1 MRIHRYTEWDG
12 TQEVLFPTTDDL
24 LKHLSDHLLEEEG
37 VRRALRDLMRRGFTS
52 EDGHRSVKG
61 MRDFLREAD
70 EKRRECSINILP
82 IPFKLTPEEQK
93 ALSDKLNGLA
103 EKLEAYHEQMRNFM
117 ERMSG
122 KFADRMDELNEKMR
136 EAYQRYQ
143 ELRNRLQNQIC
154 RARHARQQNMSGQ
167 DPQSLM
173 DMLDRMQKLL
183 EDENFLKNLPSMMDN
198 AVNNLDSMLENLDS
212 MTQEQ
217 LQQLSDMMNQMQQLE
232 QLMNQFGFQGAQRMG
247 MGEAGQILSQLRG
260 LERFLRWGQRGMG
273 DPSELNLEEL
283 REILGDEAY
292 EHLKYLKSVEQT
304 LEDEG
309 YILRT
314 DHGLRLT
321 PKGMRKIGDKALREI
336 FQMLN
341 KGRWGNHATS
351 SRGSNGDRME
361 ETKQYEYGDPLNV
374 NIGETLLNAL
384 EKRKKGEPL
393 RTRAGGFLRASGRV
407 LDRQRNRAADRRE
420 LFDAHERC
428 PARRQESRLG
438 AASAD
443 PNQISPG
450 HASLGRVS
458 FQRQADSGGGS
469 AVDRFADLLH
479 GARHR
484 YQRSS
489 ALCAPVA
496 GLQSSANRQ
505 IILITDGEPTA
516 ATLDRGG
523 RLHSGWGSALL
534 HSRIVHETLKE
545 VKRCT
550 QSGIKINT
558 FMLGADFYRQGFIDQ
573 LSRLNTGRVFYTTPD
588 QMGNYIVVDY
598 LNNKR
603 KRIGRMTSNT
613 HSILDFALKI
623 RCRKLVTSSTPYHNR
638 NPNQMSI

>member
-1 MRIHRYTEWDG
+1 MRIHRYTQWDG
-12 TQEVLFPTTDDL
+12 TQQVLFPTTDDL

-52 EDGHRSVKG
+52 EDGQRSVKG

-70 EKRRECSINILP
+70 EKRRELLNKYSP
-82 IPFKLTPEEQK
+82 DSFKLTPEEQK

-103 EKLEAYHEQMRNFM
+103 EKLEAYHEQMRTFM

-122 KFADRMDELNEKMR
+122 KFADRMDELSQKMQ

-143 ELRNRLQNQIC
+143 ELRQRLQNQIAE
-154 RARHARQQNMSGQ
+154 RGMQKQSNMSGQ

-183 EDENFLKNLPSMMDN
+183 EDENFLKNLPSMMDA
-198 AVNNLDSMLENLDS
+198 AVNNLENMLENLDS

-232 QLMNQFGFQGAQRMG
+232 QLMNQFGFQGSQRMG
-247 MGEAGQILSQLRG
+247 MGEAGQILGQLRG

-273 DPSELNLEEL
+273 DPSELDIEEL
-283 REILGDEAY
+283 REILGEEAY
-292 EHLKYLKSVEQT
+292 EHLKYLKGVEQA

-309 YILRT
+309 YIVRT
-314 DHGLRLT
+314 NHGLRLT
-321 PKGMRKIGDKALREI
+321 PKGMRKIGDKALLEI

-341 KGRWGNHATS
+341 KSRWGNHATS
-351 SRGSNGDRME
+351 SGGSQGDRME
-361 ETKQYEYGDPLNV
+361 ETKEYEYGDPLHV
-374 NIGETLLNAL
+374 NISETVLNAL
-384 EKRKKGEPL
+384 EKRKRGEPL
-393 RTRAGGFLRASGRV
+393 RIAPEDFSVHRVEYSTVSETALLIDVSYSMLMNDALHLVAFRSNAKLIHAEDLPSIVSLTYFMEHGTDIKEALRYA
-407 LDRQRNRAADRRE
+407 RQLLGSNR
-420 LFDAHERC
+420 
-428 PARRQESRLG
+428 
-438 AASAD
+438 
-443 PNQISPG
+443 
-450 HASLGRVS
+450 
-458 FQRQADSGGGS
+458 
-469 AVDRFADLLH
+469 
-479 GARHR
+479 
-484 YQRSS
+484 
-489 ALCAPVA
+489 
-496 GLQSSANRQ
+496 SANRQ

-603 KRIGRMTSNT
+603 KRIGR
-613 HSILDFALKI
+613 
-623 RCRKLVTSSTPYHNR
+623 
-638 NPNQMSI
+638 

>member
-12 TQEVLFPTTDDL
+12 TQQVLFPTTDDL

-52 EDGHRSVKG
+52 EDGQRSVKG

-70 EKRRECSINILP
+70 EKRRELLNKYSP
-82 IPFKLTPEEQK
+82 DSFKLTSEEQQ
-93 ALSDKLNGLA
+93 ALSEKLNSLA
-103 EKLEAYHEQMRNFM
+103 EKLEKYHEQMRNFM

-122 KFADRMDELNEKMR
+122 KFADRMDELSQKMQ

-143 ELRNRLQNQIC
+143 ELKNRLQNQISE
-154 RARHARQQNMSGQ
+154 RGMQGKPNKSGQ
-167 DPQSLM
+167 DPQSLL

-183 EDENFLKNLPSMMDN
+183 EDENFLKNLPSMMDA
-198 AVNNLDSMLENLDS
+198 AVNNLESMLENLDS

-232 QLMNQFGFQGAQRMG
+232 QLMNQFGFQGSERMG
-247 MGEAGQILSQLRG
+247 MGEAGQILNQLRG

-273 DPSELNLEEL
+273 DPAELNLEEL
-283 REILGDEAY
+283 REILGEEAY
-292 EHLKYLKSVEQT
+292 ENLKYLKGVEQT

-309 YILRT
+309 YIVRT
-314 DHGLRLT
+314 NHGLRLT

-341 KGRWGNHATS
+341 KSRWGNHATS
-351 SRGSNGDRME
+351 SRGSQGDRME
-361 ETKQYEYGDPLNV
+361 ETKEYEYGDPLNV

-393 RTRAGGFLRASGRV
+393 R
-407 LDRQRNRAADRRE
+407 
-420 LFDAHERC
+420 
-428 PARRQESRLG
+428 
-438 AASAD
+438 
-443 PNQISPG
+443 ISPEDFSVHRVEYSTVSETALLIDVSYSMLMNDAL
-450 HASLGRVS
+450 HAGKKVALALHRLIQTKYPQDKLHLVAFRSNAKLIQAEDLPSIVSLTYFMEHGTDIKEALRYGR
-458 FQRQADSGGGS
+458 Q
-469 AVDRFADLLH
+469 LL
-479 GARHR
+479 GTNR
-484 YQRSS
+484 
-489 ALCAPVA
+489 
-496 GLQSSANRQ
+496 SANRQ

-516 ATLDRGG
+516 ASLDRGG

-558 FMLGADFYRQGFIDQ
+558 FMLGADFYRQGFVDQ

-603 KRIGRMTSNT
+603 KRIGR
-613 HSILDFALKI
+613 
-623 RCRKLVTSSTPYHNR
+623 
-638 NPNQMSI
+638 

>member
-12 TQEVLFPTTDDL
+12 KQEVLFPTTDDL

-52 EDGHRSVKG
+52 EDGQRSVKG

-70 EKRRECSINILP
+70 EKRRELLNKYSP
-82 IPFKLTPEEQK
+82 ESFKLTPEEQR
-93 ALSDKLNGLA
+93 ALSEKLSKLA
-103 EKLEAYHEQMRNFM
+103 EKMEAYNEQMRNFM

-122 KFADRMDELNEKMR
+122 KFADRMDEMNQKMQ

-143 ELRNRLQNQIC
+143 ELQQRLQNQINE
-154 RARHARQQNMSGQ
+154 RGMPQGQPNMGGQN
-167 DPQSLM
+167 PQSLI
-173 DMLDRMQKLL
+173 DMLERMNQLL
-183 EDENFLKNLPSMMDN
+183 NDENFLNNLPSMMDN
-198 AVNNLDSMLENLDS
+198 AINNLESMLEDMAN
-212 MTQEQ
+212 MTEEQ

-232 QLMNQFGFQGAQRMG
+232 QLMNQFPFQGSQRMG
-247 MGEAGQILSQLRG
+247 MGEAGQVLGQLRG

-273 DPSELNLEEL
+273 DPSELNLDEL
-283 REILGDEAY
+283 REILGEEAY
-292 EHLKYLKSVEQT
+292 ENLKYLKNVEQT

-309 YILRT
+309 YIMRT
-314 DHGLRLT
+314 SHGLRLT

-341 KGRWGNHATS
+341 KGRWGNHETS
-351 SRGSNGDRME
+351 KRGSQGDLME

-384 EKRKKGEPL
+384 GRRKKGAPL
-393 RTRAGGFLRASGRV
+393 RIAPEDFSVHRVEYSTVSETALLIDVSYSMLMNDALHAGKKVALALHRLIQTKYPQDTLHLVAFRSNAKLIQAEDLPSIVSLTYFMEHGTDIKEALRYA
-407 LDRQRNRAADRRE
+407 RQLLGSNR
-420 LFDAHERC
+420 
-428 PARRQESRLG
+428 
-438 AASAD
+438 
-443 PNQISPG
+443 
-450 HASLGRVS
+450 
-458 FQRQADSGGGS
+458 
-469 AVDRFADLLH
+469 
-479 GARHR
+479 
-484 YQRSS
+484 
-489 ALCAPVA
+489 
-496 GLQSSANRQ
+496 SANRQ

-603 KRIGRMTSNT
+603 KRI
-613 HSILDFALKI
+613 
-623 RCRKLVTSSTPYHNR
+623 NR
-638 NPNQMSI
+638 